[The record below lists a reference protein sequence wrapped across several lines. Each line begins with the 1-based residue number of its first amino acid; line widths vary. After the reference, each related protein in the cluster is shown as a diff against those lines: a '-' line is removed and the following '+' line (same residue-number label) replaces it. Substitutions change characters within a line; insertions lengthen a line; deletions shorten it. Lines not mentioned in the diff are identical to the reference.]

1 MHLPRISRVGA
12 FGRVMAA
19 LALVVAHGLAA
30 EPPMS
35 QALARLEAQHGGRLG
50 VSVAGEAGGAP
61 FAFRGGE
68 RFAFCSTFK
77 VLLTGAVLARV
88 DEGQLKLDQR
98 VAYSR
103 ADLLAYA
110 PVTRAH
116 AQEGALTV
124 GALCAAA
131 VEESDNTAANLLL
144 RLIGGPGSL
153 TAFARSLG
161 DAAFRLD
168 RPEPGLNENRPG
180 DPRDTT
186 TPDAMAATLSSLIS
200 GPALSR
206 ASRARLEGWLMSCRT
221 GASRLR
227 AGLPAAWRVGDKT
240 GTGGRG
246 ATHDVAVVR
255 RPGLPALFIAAY
267 YEGSGESPK
276 DRERVL
282 AEVGRIIA
290 RQVNGLPL
298 GGAP

>member
-1 MHLPRISRVGA
+1 MSR
-12 FGRVMAA
+12 
-19 LALVVAHGLAA
+19 
-30 EPPMS
+30 
-35 QALARLEAQHGGRLG
+35 ALARLEVQHGGRLG

-61 FAFRGGE
+61 CSFRGGE

-77 VLLTGAVLARV
+77 VLLAGAVLARA
-88 DEGQLKLDQR
+88 DKGQLALDQR
-98 VAYSR
+98 VPYHR

-116 AQEGALTV
+116 VEEGALTV
-124 GALCAAA
+124 EALCAAA

-144 RLIGGPGSL
+144 RLIGGPASL

-168 RPEPGLNENRPG
+168 RFEPDLNENLPG
-180 DPRDTT
+180 DPRDTS
-186 TPDAMAATLSSLIS
+186 TPDAMVATLKTLLS

-206 ASRARLEGWLMSCRT
+206 ASRTRLEGWLMSCRT

-240 GTGGRG
+240 GTGKRG
-246 ATHDVAVVR
+246 ATHDLAVVR
-255 RPGLPALFIAAY
+255 RPGRPALFIGVY
-267 YEGSGESPK
+267 YEGSRESPR

-282 AEVGRIIA
+282 AEVGRIMA
-290 RQVNGLPL
+290 RHRSGLPP
-298 GGAP
+298 GGTP